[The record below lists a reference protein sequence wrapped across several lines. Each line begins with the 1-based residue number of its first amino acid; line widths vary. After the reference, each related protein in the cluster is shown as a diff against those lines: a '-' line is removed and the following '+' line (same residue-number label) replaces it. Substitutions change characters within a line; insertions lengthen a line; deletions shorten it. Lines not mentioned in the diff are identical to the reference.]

1 LRKLPNLRFLK
12 LAISPRC
19 FAMDYDDLDDLDDDS
34 DDDDTELGML
44 REMRDLK
51 RASRIAVAKPQVK
64 SAADKMFDSL
74 ANDCPH
80 FVTLAVN
87 MTNNIRQCQGHL
99 GFLRTKNIDLYGK
112 VTYAA
117 SVVPQDEL
125 KNHEPCSEIMEG
137 ERLICY

>member
-1 LRKLPNLRFLK
+1 MRQLRFLK

-19 FAMDYDDLDDLDDDS
+19 FEMIYDDLDDLSDLDNDSEDDDS
-34 DDDDTELGML
+34 ELGIL
-44 REMRDLK
+44 REMRELK
-51 RASRIAVAKPQVK
+51 RASRVAVAKPQVK
-64 SAADKMFDSL
+64 SAADKIFDGL

-80 FVTLAVN
+80 FVALAVN
-87 MTNNIRQCQGHL
+87 MTNGARQCQGHL
-99 GFLRTKNIDLYGK
+99 GFLRTKTIDLYGNI
-112 VTYAA
+112 TYAA

>member
-1 LRKLPNLRFLK
+1 LPQLRFLK

-19 FAMDYDDLDDLDDDS
+19 FIMDYDDIDDLDDDS
-34 DDDDTELGML
+34 EDDDSELVML

-74 ANDCPH
+74 ANDCPY
-80 FVTLAVN
+80 FVALAVN
-87 MTNNIRQCQGHL
+87 MTNSIRQCQGHL

-117 SVVPQDEL
+117 SVVPQEEL
-125 KNHEPCSEIMEG
+125 KNHEPCSEILEN

>member
-1 LRKLPNLRFLK
+1 
-12 LAISPRC
+12 
-19 FAMDYDDLDDLDDDS
+19 MDYDDIDDLDDDS
-34 DDDDTELGML
+34 EDDDSELVML
-44 REMRDLK
+44 RDLK

-80 FVTLAVN
+80 FVALAVN
-87 MTNNIRQCQGHL
+87 MTNSIRQCQGHL

-117 SVVPQDEL
+117 SVVPQEEL
-125 KNHEPCSEIMEG
+125 KNHEPCSEILEG